1 MSALT
6 SLRLL
11 IRKMST
17 EEKKVARNFLTAF
30 SIRGAGA
37 PNQALKLFDL
47 LCRET
52 KGESELNDGQ
62 IESLIYSRKS
72 GTAFPR
78 LILRL
83 KDKLNESLLLSVN
96 LERPNAYS
104 ERGRALHEIRKGISQ
119 AQILQSRGIW
129 DSVLIILNECVE
141 KAAKYE
147 HYEEWAAALRVRLE
161 MKTVDKGKI
170 TFEIE
175 NQQYEKVIR
184 CLLASKKALEY
195 YSQLASEIQFK
206 AASVSLDLLQEQ
218 IKELQ
223 IDLEQTGSANV
234 AFFLHYLET
243 HYYQETRQ
251 FKAASVALRR
261 QAELV
266 EFHPA
271 LYSVSRLTGVLI
283 NLAWNEI
290 YTRRFASALRYTDRI
305 EKILPDK
312 HFNLFQCYETCF
324 YAYFYTGKYD
334 KALERINTLLKQDSS
349 STAEYRIGKREYQKA
364 CVLFMMGKHD
374 QVHKILLDLN
384 PIENDHEGWNLGLRM
399 LHVINDIELEKTENA
414 FNRIENMRKHI
425 EKLKKA
431 NRENPREVLKYE
443 ILRTLVNTRFDFMET
458 RKRKKQ
464 ELDKLSSGDSIYAWR
479 ILSPELI
486 IFNQWFE
493 SKVFKQELVLK
504 TPAYNEPV
512 LN

>member
-11 IRKMST
+11 VRKMST

-52 KGESELNDGQ
+52 KGEAELDDSQ

-83 KDKLNESLLLSVN
+83 KDKLFESLLLSVN

-119 AQILQSRGIW
+119 AQILQDRGVW
-129 DSVLIILNECVE
+129 DSVLIILNECIE

-147 HYEEWAAALRVRLE
+147 HYEEWAAALRVQME
-161 MKTVDKGKI
+161 MKTVDRGKSI
-170 TFEIE
+170 FETE
-175 NQQYEKVIR
+175 NRQYEKVIK

-195 YSQLASEIQFK
+195 YHQLGSEIQFK
-206 AASVSLDLLQEQ
+206 AASVSLEALEKQ

-223 IDLEQTGSANV
+223 TDLEQTGSANV
-234 AFFLHYLET
+234 AYFLHYLET
-243 HYYQETRQ
+243 HYYQEKRQ
-251 FKAASVALRR
+251 FKAATVTLKQ

-271 LYSVSRLTGVLI
+271 LHSPSRLAGVFI

-290 YTRRFASALRYTDRI
+290 YTRHFAGALRYAERV
-305 EKILPDK
+305 EKLIPEK

-324 YAYFYTGKYD
+324 YAYFYTGKYE
-334 KALERINTLLKQDSS
+334 KALDKINTLLKQDSS

-364 CVLFMMGKHD
+364 CVLFILEKYD

-384 PIENDHEGWNLGLRM
+384 PIENDHEGWNIGLRV
-399 LHVINDIELEKTENA
+399 LHIMNDIELEKTENA

-425 EKLKKA
+425 DKLKKG
-431 NRENPREVLKYE
+431 NRENPRDVLKYE

-458 RKRKKQ
+458 RKKKKQ
-464 ELDKLSSGDSIYAWR
+464 ELDKLSSNDSIYSWR

-486 IFNQWFE
+486 VFNQWVE
-493 SKVFKQELVLK
+493 SKVFKQNLVLK
-504 TPAYNEPV
+504 TPAYNEPA
-512 LN
+512 LT